1 MHPTLPFRTMTQN
14 DIHAY
19 IDQFFE
25 GLKSWRIDAAIL
37 AHIKGQIKI
46 LHVPSNR
53 VLITEG
59 NVCTQVYYVIE
70 GCFVCRYINEQ
81 EGTAKTINFYAN
93 DLHPFM
99 ACIDSYFSQTPTHC
113 ELRAVSDAIVV
124 ALPKQAL
131 DQLLET
137 DEALRRFYYS
147 VVIQALTEENDLKLK
162 LIAYPSGELYRYI
175 VQELPMVIQKVPAKY
190 IAEFMGISAEWLS
203 KLKKGSKQ
211 R

>member
-1 MHPTLPFRTMTQN
+1 MTQKE
-14 DIHAY
+14 IHTY

-25 GLKSWRIDAAIL
+25 GLQAWRIDEAIL
-37 AHIKGQIKI
+37 AHIRGQIKPQRI
-46 LHVPSNR
+46 KSNG
-53 VLITEG
+53 VLLAPG
-59 NVCTQVYYVIE
+59 HVCTHVYFVIE
-70 GCFVCRYINEQ
+70 GCFVCRYINEH
-81 EGTAKTINFYAN
+81 EGSAKTINFYSN

-99 ACIDSYFSQTPTHC
+99 ACIDSYFSQTPTQC
-113 ELRAVSDAIVV
+113 ELRAVSDATVV
-124 ALPKQAL
+124 AFPKRAL
-131 DQLLET
+131 DQLLDA

-162 LIAYPSGELYRYI
+162 LIAYPSAELYRYI

-203 KLKKGSKQ
+203 KLKKGAKQ

>member
-1 MHPTLPFRTMTQN
+1 MTQKE
-14 DIHAY
+14 IHAY
-19 IDQFFE
+19 IELFFE
-25 GLKSWRIDAAIL
+25 GLKAWRIDEAVL
-37 AHIKGQIKI
+37 AHIKEQIRI
-46 LHVPSNR
+46 QPVPSNR
-53 VLITEG
+53 VLLAPG
-59 NVCTQVYYVIE
+59 KVCTQVYFVVE
-70 GCFVCRYINEQ
+70 GCFVCRYINEH

-99 ACIDSYFSQTPTHC
+99 ACIDSYFSQTPTRC
-113 ELRAVSDAIVV
+113 ELRAVSDATVV
-124 ALPKQAL
+124 SFPKQAL

-162 LIAYPSGELYRYI
+162 LIAYSSAELYRYI

-203 KLKKGSKQ
+203 KLKKGAK
-211 R
+211 RR